1 MISTDGSMATLVA
14 AVEDSGG
21 TVTDEYHNLDTVVVE
36 MSDDSLDLLE
46 GDLGGEIRIIA
57 DSLLAA
63 PSSVY
68 PFTDRGKVTPS
79 APPGSLADISHLG
92 KTSIVNIPA
101 FALAHPGAY
110 ALNHFADNVSDL
122 HAQGIAG
129 DGVVVAVL
137 DSGFRPGFG
146 VLDNSQVS
154 HLGKT
159 SIVNIPAFAL
169 AHPGAYALNHF
180 ADNVSD
186 LHAQGIAGDGVV
198 VAVLDSGFRPGFGVL
213 DNSQVIGCESFVP
226 GDNSGCVNPSNDGH
240 GTMVAGLIAG
250 RSTVEFSSSSVFLNS
265 VNVYAPG
272 ATLDL
277 DGDQFDESVALI
289 GSAPDAEI
297 YMIKVFASS
306 MTPTPTSP

>member
-79 APPGSLADISHLG
+79 APPGSLADI
-92 KTSIVNIPA
+92 
-101 FALAHPGAY
+101 
-110 ALNHFADNVSDL
+110 
-122 HAQGIAG
+122 
-129 DGVVVAVL
+129 
-137 DSGFRPGFG
+137 
-146 VLDNSQVS
+146 S